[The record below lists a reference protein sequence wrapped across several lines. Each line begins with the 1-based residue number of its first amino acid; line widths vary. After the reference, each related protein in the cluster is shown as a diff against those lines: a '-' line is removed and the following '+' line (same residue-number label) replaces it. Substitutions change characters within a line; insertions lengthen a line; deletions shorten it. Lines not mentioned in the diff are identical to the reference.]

1 MKRNII
7 LLLILLFSISIIACS
22 KKQASTKEDVI
33 KLVEKKGKEN
43 IDWKD
48 FEHLERLID
57 EEKVYDAVVNVYKL
71 DNNVK
76 LLLIGNGYENKPF
89 HINIIDGNEK
99 INLK

>member
-1 MKRNII
+1 M
-7 LLLILLFSISIIACS
+7 L